1 MSLAKRLARSV
12 ARLYAY
18 AMAPDDHTEQERRE
32 IIDQAGEA
40 IDAAN
45 ALVWFEQEMKSRDV
59 DLSMGTL
66 GNGEARFF
74 VLCWVGQYEPDDVEV
89 THDCLIELI
98 QLAKTDG
105 EHQTAAVDEW
115 NQPRKNQGGG
125 EPTP

>member
-18 AMAPDDHTEQERRE
+18 AMAPDDHAEEERRE

-45 ALVWFEQEMKSRDV
+45 AIVWLEEEIAKGSTLSVYSGCDDEVFAGFDERAMTAGSDMMVAIALASCAAKST
-59 DLSMGTL
+59 S
-66 GNGEARFF
+66 
-74 VLCWVGQYEPDDVEV
+74 QP
-89 THDCLIELI
+89 
-98 QLAKTDG
+98 
-105 EHQTAAVDEW
+105 VDEW

-125 EPTP
+125 EPTS